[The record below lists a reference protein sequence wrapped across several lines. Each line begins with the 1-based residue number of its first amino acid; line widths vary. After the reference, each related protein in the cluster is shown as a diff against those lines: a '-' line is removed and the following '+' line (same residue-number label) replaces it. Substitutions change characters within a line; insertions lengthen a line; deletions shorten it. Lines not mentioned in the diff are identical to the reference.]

1 LPSQQSLNLAPE
13 APQELPVYDWY
24 PGVLAKANASAEYC
38 SFLLRQHIT
47 ATASESTQSL
57 VDWINQELVVRLLGI
72 TDALEIE
79 LSALA
84 TNPTAATVIFSRM
97 VSVRARI
104 GWSTHG
110 HSAVDVNIYSSG
122 GAAAEKIRGNV
133 ENTDVGK
140 FLAEYLGVDV
150 EEITKE
156 LEGKLGKPRVE
167 QPLGAKEEVALVHET
182 GGHPV
187 EWLKDF
193 KLWV

>member
-1 LPSQQSLNLAPE
+1 
-13 APQELPVYDWY
+13 
-24 PGVLAKANASAEYC
+24 VLAKANASAEY
-38 SFLLRQHIT
+38 SYFLLRQHIN
-47 ATASESTQSL
+47 ATASESTQSH

-72 TDALEIE
+72 SDALEIE

-84 TNPTAATVIFSRM
+84 TNPAAATVIFSRM
-97 VSVRARI
+97 ISVRARV

-150 EEITKE
+150 DEITKE

-167 QPLGAKEEVALVHET
+167 KQVGAKEEAALVFET

>member
-1 LPSQQSLNLAPE
+1 M
-13 APQELPVYDWY
+13 
-24 PGVLAKANASAEYC
+24 LAKANASAEYC
-38 SFLLRQHIT
+38 SFLLREHIT
-47 ATASESTQSL
+47 AASSESTQSL
-57 VDWINQELVVRLLGI
+57 VDWINQELVVRRLGI
-72 TDALEIE
+72 TDALETE

-84 TNPTAATVIFSRM
+84 TNPAAATFIFSRM
-97 VSVRARI
+97 VSVRARV

-156 LEGKLGKPRVE
+156 LEDKLGKSQVE
-167 QPLGAKEEVALVHET
+167 QEEANDEGVVYET
-182 GGHPV
+182 GGHPL

-193 KLWV
+193 KL